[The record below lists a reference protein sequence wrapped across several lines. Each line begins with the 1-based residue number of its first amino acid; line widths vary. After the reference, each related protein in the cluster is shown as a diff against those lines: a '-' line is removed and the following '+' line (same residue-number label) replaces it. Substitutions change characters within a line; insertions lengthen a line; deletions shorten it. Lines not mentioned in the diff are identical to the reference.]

1 MKGGQFEGGPADARS
16 VLENVMKRFYVLL
29 LAVVA
34 FGVVVVVAGRLIGD
48 LVGPKLREL
57 ELNSSP

>member
-1 MKGGQFEGGPADARS
+1 MKGGQVEGGPADARS

-34 FGVVVVVAGRLIGD
+34 FGVVVVAGRLIGD